1 MFFIIIDMNN
11 KTLEQRSI
19 DTYNTSLLKIKELG
33 IDIDNFTVN
42 GILVLFNEKKIPITS
57 QNSYLTALIWY
68 YKKNKKGEDII
79 KKLSESIKVMRSKIN
94 KTYNE
99 NKFSQKEIEKFA
111 NWNTIV
117 KIYED
122 LKSKAVNSSDK
133 RVHEDL
139 LLISLYV
146 LHPPRRADYSN
157 MYIINKKIDIPAQK
171 ILWTSKV
178 NIDKYNNLYEPNTKE
193 EREDQVKSRTYKNY
207 YIFNRNKGYFV
218 FDDYKTFK
226 IYGKQVIEVI
236 PDLNGIIKNYIKIN
250 NLKNGDKLINLEYDN
265 YMKRLNY
272 IFESYIKKSIS
283 VSMLRHIFIS
293 HILNTNNPPNNNER
307 LRISRLMAHSII
319 TQSIYRKEELNVPEI
334 EIDKKNYENIKKYN
348 KYETDE
354 ERKEARKAAKR
365 RWYYE
370 HKKKQDNKN

>member
-1 MFFIIIDMNN
+1 MNN